1 MGTIAILIL
10 SVALL
15 AMAGVYVY
23 RERRHA
29 AQIAEI
35 IKWSASNAKAC
46 AELETRLNEL
56 KDEFNNAEGEI
67 DVQSAEKMWKQ
78 GIDNIMNYTL
88 EQAMGAMGGMS
99 NGRN

>member
-23 RERRHA
+23 GERRHA

-35 IKWSASNAKAC
+35 IKRSASNAKAC
-46 AELETRLNEL
+46 AELENRLNEL
-56 KDEFNNAEGEI
+56 KAEFNNAEGEI
-67 DVQSAEKMWKQ
+67 DAQTAEKMWKQ